1 MRSRPPLAESLSG
14 ILAAMTDAEA
24 GVRREAEAGNSFGR
38 VASGEALAL
47 AAASAAKV
55 RNFIARE

>member
-1 MRSRPPLAESLSG
+1 
-14 ILAAMTDAEA
+14 MTDAEA